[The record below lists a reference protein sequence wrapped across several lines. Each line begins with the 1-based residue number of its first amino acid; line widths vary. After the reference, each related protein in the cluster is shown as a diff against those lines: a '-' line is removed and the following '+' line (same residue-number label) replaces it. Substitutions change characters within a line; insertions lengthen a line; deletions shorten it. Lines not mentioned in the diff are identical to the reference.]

1 MLTSNYDTVCESGYP
16 KPLTNTTLADKNEII
31 RAVAADTSI
40 EQQFFTTDF
49 SESNM
54 QLHVFADAS
63 TKAYG
68 AVVFLSC
75 SDQITFVMA
84 KGCIAPLKPVTLP
97 KLELMV
103 TVIAARLAR
112 FVLNSLRI
120 DVPTH
125 KILPQFIKHWVSEI
139 SKLTPNVI
147 WRYYPSAAN
156 PVDLLTRGT
165 NSEQFITS
173 SQYFLHNSVNM

>member
-1 MLTSNYDTVCESGYP
+1 
-16 KPLTNTTLADKNEII
+16 
-31 RAVAADTSI
+31 
-40 EQQFFTTDF
+40 
-49 SESNM
+49 M

-84 KGCIAPLKPVTLP
+84 KGYIAPLKPVTLP
-97 KLELMV
+97 KLELIV
-103 TVIAARLAR
+103 TVIAAILAR

-125 KILPQFIKHWVSEI
+125 SW
-139 SKLTPNVI
+139 T
-147 WRYYPSAAN
+147 
-156 PVDLLTRGT
+156 D
-165 NSEQFITS
+165 
-173 SQYFLHNSVNM
+173 SQIVLF